1 MAGDTIK
8 LIATDLDGTM
18 LGHVNDVRLLT
29 VFRDRLEE
37 VRAQAGT
44 VWAVCTGRSM
54 KSFRQVF
61 GPVRLLNIV
70 PDFVIVEHAFIYSQD
85 DGRFRPHRA
94 WNWEIRR
101 QLWRER
107 LNVRGVIREWEKLIC
122 TGRAGVETVR
132 RERNRLWL
140 RFESPDTAAWA
151 AAMLAERARPFRHLR
166 VFRYQR
172 DVDVRAVPFT
182 KGLAVAELAR
192 HLGIDRAQILA
203 IGDGHNDISMLDPS
217 IAGMTG
223 CPLNATP
230 EIVEQVHAV
239 GGHIARTPSLEG
251 VIEIFDAYRAGKV
264 CSDLPPQWIPASET
278 EHPAALRPAHKK
290 RGRRDWRRLRKPL
303 LLAACLYTVYVV
315 IAIFFEKMPF
325 NKAIRGR
332 YDRIAAAIW
341 NALSPRDA
349 APPR

>member
-1 MAGDTIK
+1 MACTASGCETSACTATPATPVTPALWLVQDGDTRMYIFGTVHALPPGVPWFSK
-8 LIATDLDGTM
+8 PVVAALDGSDRMILEVPLPEDPMAM
-18 LGHVNDVRLLT
+18 LALTIRL
-29 VFRDRLEE
+29 
-37 VRAQAGT
+37 
-44 VWAVCTGRSM
+44 
-54 KSFRQVF
+54 
-61 GPVRLLNIV
+61 
-70 PDFVIVEHAFIYSQD
+70 
-85 DGRFRPHRA
+85 
-94 WNWEIRR
+94 
-101 QLWRER
+101 
-107 LNVRGVIREWEKLIC
+107 
-122 TGRAGVETVR
+122 GRAGAPR
-132 RERNRLWL
+132 PLAERVPPEWRPAL
-140 RFESPDTAAWA
+140 ESAIAELKPGQLEGYESWYLALTLANLQALANGFQTALGAESV
-151 AAMLAERARPFRHLR
+151 LAERARPFRHLR